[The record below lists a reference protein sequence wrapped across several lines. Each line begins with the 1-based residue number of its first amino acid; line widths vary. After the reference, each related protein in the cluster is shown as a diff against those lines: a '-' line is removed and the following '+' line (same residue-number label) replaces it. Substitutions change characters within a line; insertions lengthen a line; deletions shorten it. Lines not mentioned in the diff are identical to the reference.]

1 MTLTESFVVRRDPD
15 VPGPWQVLAGGDRT
29 AGSVLF
35 GEARLP
41 PRTSGPGLHV
51 HSREDEA
58 VYVVSGVLTLVVGD
72 ERLRAAAGDL
82 VWLPR
87 GLPHTFANL
96 DDEPVHAFGVTTPA
110 GLEGM
115 FAEQGA
121 YFASLDGPPDPE
133 RVREI
138 GDRYGVRAL
147 GPPLTSDRPAEG

>member
-1 MTLTESFVVRRDPD
+1 MTEPFTTRRDPG

-29 AGSVLF
+29 AGTVIF

-41 PRTSGPGLHV
+41 PHTSGPGLHV

-58 VYVVSGVLTLVVGD
+58 AYVVSGVLTFVVG
-72 ERLRAAAGDL
+72 ERRFEATSGDL

-87 GLPHTFANL
+87 EVPHTFGNL
-96 DDEPVHAFGVTTPA
+96 GDEPVLVFGVTTPA

-115 FAEQGA
+115 FEEQAA
-121 YFASLDGPPDPE
+121 YFSTLRGHPDPE
-133 RVREI
+133 RIREI

-147 GPPLTSDRPAEG
+147 GPPLDPG